1 MGCCDFFSI
10 QNLVPRRVACSR
22 GLGDIQPAAYGACW
36 LETPPMAP
44 PEEAEEDLPHVEG
57 LAPPPKK
64 RRREP
69 YRSSTPPNTSPREPV
84 EGLPPPLP
92 YNQHP
97 VPLVNSPRGVLEVL
111 LPPPSPRGGWEGLL
125 PPPIPG
131 WDAPAFRPEPWPEP
145 WPRGLPSSKDLE
157 PSESSEETRSWE
169 SW

>member
-1 MGCCDFFSI
+1 MAETNLQQPNSRGICPPPHLYLTCFFQSSWVVALLFFFTV
-10 QNLVPRRVACSR
+10 QNELPRRVAC
-22 GLGDIQPAAYGACW
+22 IQPAAYGACR
-36 LETPPMAP
+36 LETPPRAP

-57 LAPPPKK
+57 LGGHTVCP
-64 RRREP
+64 
-69 YRSSTPPNTSPREPV
+69 T
-84 EGLPPPLP
+84 PLP

-97 VPLVNSPRGVLEVL
+97 VPLVNSPRG
-111 LPPPSPRGGWEGLL
+111 GWEGLL

-131 WDAPAFRPEPWPEP
+131 RPELAAFQPEPYPEP